1 MKSFRLLMVSV
12 AVAALLFAPNE
23 AFARRRRG
31 GAFAGVPSGCSNRTA
46 QDVANCC
53 AADGRLAHRGGNPG
67 YEGLGMASTPE
78 AAYRNCCYA
87 NSGMKT
93 VDVGYAKMRNGSWV
107 CCRRY
112 GR

>member
-12 AVAALLFAPNE
+12 AFVALLMSPSD

-31 GAFAGVPSGCSNRTA
+31 GAWAGVPSGCSNKTA
-46 QDVANCC
+46 QGVADCC
-53 AADGRLAHRGGNPG
+53 VADGRLAHRGGNPG

-78 AAYRNCCYA
+78 SAYRNCCYA